1 MSRESAEQQKE
12 QKQEKPSLSQRL
24 MSFAGFL
31 VVAAMAGYLFYNA
44 VWGEKTPPDILVSV
58 ESIEQNG
65 EDFLVIFRARND
77 GGEAAANVKV
87 EALLRMGIMD
97 TESATTTLNYI
108 PANSARKG
116 GFFFRKDPRRGRLV
130 LTVTAYQK
138 P

>member
-1 MSRESAEQQKE
+1 MSEQDSE
-12 QKQEKPSLSQRL
+12 QKQEKPSLSQRIL
-24 MSFAGFL
+24 SVSGFL

-44 VWGEKTPPDILVSV
+44 AWGDDRPPDITANV
-58 ESIEQNG
+58 ESVEQNG
-65 EDFLVIFRARND
+65 KDYLVIFKARNE

-87 EALLRMGIMD
+87 EAVLRMGIMD

-108 PANSARKG
+108 PAGSTREG
-116 GFFFRKDPRRGRLV
+116 GFFFRSDPRRGRLT